1 MSGGITRRQFA
12 SLAATGV
19 AGLTLGCRDGAV
31 SGAQHRITARPPTRT
46 QPPPRLPAGAT
57 PLALGKPRDAILMIP
72 GGAPAAPLPLLV
84 LLHGAGGN
92 GGNLLRRLGA
102 AVDAAGI
109 AVLAPDSRDPRTWDA
124 IVASPGPDVA
134 FINRAL
140 ERTFDTLDVD
150 AKRLSVGGFSDG
162 ATYAITLGLMSGDV
176 FSRVVAWSPGFF
188 VDDEVN
194 GKPRFYISH
203 GRGDEILPIH
213 RCSRV
218 IVPRLKQRGYDV
230 TYREFDGGHAMPP
243 DVIREGLEFAVRP

>member
-1 MSGGITRRQFA
+1 MSARLTRRQFA
-12 SLAATGV
+12 SLAATGL
-19 AGLTLGCRDGAV
+19 AGLTLGCRDGAA
-31 SGAQHRITARPPTRT
+31 SGAQRRVTARPPTRAKHL
-46 QPPPRLPAGAT
+46 PRLPAGAK
-57 PLALGKPRDAILMIP
+57 PLALGEPRDAILMIP
-72 GGAPAAPLPLLV
+72 AGAPAGPLPLLV

-92 GGNLLRRLGA
+92 GGNMLRRLGA

-124 IVASPGPDVA
+124 VIAAPGPDIA

-140 ERTFDTLDVD
+140 ERVYDSLDVD
-150 AKRLSVGGFSDG
+150 PTRVSVGGFSDG

-194 GKPRFYISH
+194 GKPRFYVSH
-203 GRGDEILPIH
+203 GRRDDILPIQ

-218 IVPRLKQRGYDV
+218 IVPRLQKRGYDV
-230 TYREFDGGHAMPP
+230 TFREFDGGHAMPP
-243 DVIREGLEFAVRP
+243 DVIREGLEFAIR